1 MASKEGEGEN
11 PLLVYK
17 LGKIEIKDDNFLGVD
32 LSVEKKYL
40 EGLMDSLG
48 ENMKDCAVS
57 CYLSRRCFGI
67 CCETFVL
74 TANTARKLLTVID
87 EQILENFFLMNGLA
101 RIGWCVNYLMKSK
114 IANYCFKDGE
124 AKKKTQ
130 ITEIYWLNHSLLR
143 SGEIKPV
150 IESVSMC
157 NCLHCDLS
165 FQASK

>member
-32 LSVEKKYL
+32 LSAEKKYL

-57 CYLSRRCFGI
+57 YYLSRRCFGI

-157 NCLHCDLS
+157 NCLHCDLC
-165 FQASK
+165 FQAFK